1 MCVHFVQCESSSKK
15 RKTNDAGDVL
25 NRKLS
30 EFYPRMLMSG
40 VRGVGGKRREGS
52 LYGWAFGGRETSRY
66 MM

>member
-15 RKTNDAGDVL
+15 RKPNDAGDVL

-40 VRGVGGKRREGS
+40 VRRVGGKRREGS
-52 LYGWAFGGRETSRY
+52 LYG
-66 MM
+66 